1 MGSREGM
8 GPGEGEAGQSLDPG
22 DEVNRRQVENPRERP
37 HRLASRLLIPAV
49 KSETPAAFLRQGTQP
64 RINALPG
71 ARPRQAHRAEG
82 TRANGPRPRRL
93 PSSRNRALRREGGA
107 TSELRLAG
115 NHRNGDCNVTIR
127 SCRRRRLA
135 LALSSGRTQAPLPRA
150 P

>member
-8 GPGEGEAGQSLDPG
+8 GPGEGEAGQSLGPG
-22 DEVNRRQVENPRERP
+22 DEVNRRQVESPRERP

-49 KSETPAAFLRQGTQP
+49 KSETPEAFLRQGTQP

-71 ARPRQAHRAEG
+71 ARPGQAHRAEG
-82 TRANGPRPRRL
+82 TGRRL
-93 PSSRNRALRREGGA
+93 PSPRNRALRCEGGA
-107 TSELRLAG
+107 TSELHLAG
-115 NHRNGDCNVTIR
+115 NHRNGDCNVTIH

-135 LALSSGRTQAPLPRA
+135 LALSSRRTQAPLPRA